1 MLKKIVILC
10 LFSVQTWAAFGNY
23 NSVLIGEKAAGMGG
37 TGTAILGDPSAS
49 SFYNPAT
56 LSRMPGRSLSASANL
71 YNKID
76 TKYGEI
82 DNTIQA
88 AEKINQGSFRS
99 IPSASGSILSYRQ
112 FALGLS
118 IIVPDYDY
126 FSGFLKNTSDTKTT
140 LQILDESLWVGG
152 NIAIN
157 MDETQSLGLTI
168 YYTSRFYQRTSR
180 DEKLTTVPGAMI
192 SSETVSHTHNSVVYI
207 LGYYNQLNPVW
218 GFGLSFRPPSIEVSG
233 VGQVFVSTIETPAQ
247 VQPISTSRENVKAET
262 RIPMKVGLGV
272 SYTPS
277 KAKTLALDVSFYG
290 EESYADIDSPD
301 VATLIDNRPVLNLS
315 LGYESYINRW
325 LRWRTGIFSNFSS
338 HEDVTIATGRR
349 GDHIDMWG
357 FSTNLAIFT
366 EDQVAF
372 TLGGYYSGGRGHDVQ
387 LVGQTFEKIDKSKQI
402 FSFLVGSAYFF

>member
-1 MLKKIVILC
+1 
-10 LFSVQTWAAFGNY
+10 
-23 NSVLIGEKAAGMGG
+23 MGG

-49 SFYNPAT
+49 SYYNPAT

-76 TKYGEI
+76 THYGDV
-82 DNTIQA
+82 DNTVEA
-88 AEKINQGSFRS
+88 AQKINQGSFKS

-126 FSGFLKNTSDTKTT
+126 FSGFLKNNSDTKTT
-140 LQILDESLWVGG
+140 LQVLDESLWVGG
-152 NIAIN
+152 NLALN
-157 MDETQSLGLTI
+157 LNDNQSLGLTI
-168 YYTSRFYQRTSR
+168 YYTSRFYQRTAR
-180 DEKLTTVPGAMI
+180 DEKLTAAPIGAI
-192 SSETVSHTHNSVVYI
+192 ITSETVSHTHNSVVYI
-207 LGYYNQLNPVW
+207 LGYYNQLSSKIGL
-218 GFGLSFRPPSIEVSG
+218 GFSFRPPSIEVSG
-233 VGQVFVSTIETPAQ
+233 IGQVFLSSIQTPAQ
-247 VQPISTSRENVKAET
+247 SQPTSMSDEDVKAET
-262 RIPMKVGLGV
+262 RIPLKIALGV

-277 KAKTLALDVSFYG
+277 KLKTIAFDLSYYG
-290 EESYADIDSPD
+290 PEKYFDIDNPE
-301 VATLIDNRPVLNLS
+301 VATFIDNKPVLNAA
-315 LGYESYINRW
+315 LGYEAYLNRW
-325 LRWRTGIFSNFSS
+325 LRWRAGLFSNLSS
-338 HEDVTIATGRR
+338 HERVNSAAQRR

-387 LVGQTFEKIDKSKQI
+387 RVGQVFEKIDKSKQI